1 MLFSTAN
8 SMMLFKLS
16 SMPIRQ
22 RSSQQRA
29 NCNGA
34 DPDMEL
40 TLKEFLRGGKE
51 QLTAAGFPEVDAEHL
66 LAHVLGISR
75 MELHNPV
82 TVENAINAI
91 GDIAVIEETF
101 WKLLDRRCAH
111 EPLQYLTGV
120 AYFRYLELQVGPGVL
135 VPRPESELLVD
146 AVLRNIEGREGA
158 VSVVDLGAGS
168 GALTL
173 AIATEAPQTHLIA
186 VEKDPAAVNW
196 LRKNVSRIDET
207 VRILESDVED
217 ALDGVKCDV
226 VIANPPYIPDGQE
239 LPQDVAEHEP
249 AVALFGGEDGMAI
262 PRRFINAAARLL
274 KSGGFL
280 AIEHH
285 ESQPI
290 DIAAAMLADFE
301 NIQCHNDLVGR
312 PRFTT
317 GTRR

>member
-1 MLFSTAN
+1 
-8 SMMLFKLS
+8 
-16 SMPIRQ
+16 
-22 RSSQQRA
+22 
-29 NCNGA
+29 
-34 DPDMEL
+34 MEL
-40 TLKEFLRGGKE
+40 TFKEFLRGGKE
-51 QLTAAGFPEVDAEHL
+51 QLNAAGFPEVDAEHL

-91 GDIAVIEETF
+91 GDITIIEETF

-146 AVLRNIEGREGA
+146 AVLKNIEGREGA

-186 VEKDPAAVNW
+186 VEKDPAAVEW

-207 VRILESDVED
+207 VRILEADVED

-239 LPQDVAEHEP
+239 LPRDVAEHEP
-249 AVALFGGEDGMAI
+249 AIALFGGEDGMTI
-262 PRRFINAAARLL
+262 PRRFINTAARLL

-290 DIAAAMLADFE
+290 DIAAAMLSDFE

>member
-1 MLFSTAN
+1 
-8 SMMLFKLS
+8 
-16 SMPIRQ
+16 
-22 RSSQQRA
+22 
-29 NCNGA
+29 
-34 DPDMEL
+34 MEL
-40 TLKEFLRGGKE
+40 TFKEFLRSGKE
-51 QLTAAGFPEVDAEHL
+51 QLSAAGFPEVDAEHL

-75 MELHNPV
+75 MDLHNPV
-82 TVENAINAI
+82 TVENAIVAI
-91 GDIAVIEETF
+91 GDTTVIEETF

-135 VPRPESELLVD
+135 VPRPESELLVE
-146 AVLRNIEGREGA
+146 AVLKNIESREGA

-173 AIATEAPQTHLIA
+173 AIATEAPRTHLIA
-186 VEKDPAAVNW
+186 VEKDPAAAQW

-207 VRILESDVED
+207 VRIIEADVEN

-226 VIANPPYIPDGQE
+226 VIANPPYIPNGQE
-239 LPQDVAEHEP
+239 LPKDVADHEP
-249 AVALFGGEDGMAI
+249 AIALFGGSDGMEI
-262 PRRFINAAARLL
+262 PRRFINAASRLL
-274 KSGGFL
+274 KSGGFF

-290 DIAAAMLADFE
+290 DIAAAMLKDFDE
-301 NIQCHNDLVGR
+301 IELHNDLAGR

-317 GTRR
+317 GIRR

>member
-1 MLFSTAN
+1 
-8 SMMLFKLS
+8 
-16 SMPIRQ
+16 
-22 RSSQQRA
+22 
-29 NCNGA
+29 
-34 DPDMEL
+34 MEL
-40 TLKEFLRGGKE
+40 TFKEFLRGGKE

-75 MELHNPV
+75 MDLHNPV
-82 TVENAINAI
+82 TVENAITAI
-91 GDIAVIEETF
+91 GDTTVIEETF

-135 VPRPESELLVD
+135 VPRPESELLVE
-146 AVLRNIEGREGA
+146 AVLKNIEGRSGE

-173 AIATEAPQTHLIA
+173 AIATEAPRTHLIA
-186 VEKDPAAVNW
+186 VEKDPAAIEW

-226 VIANPPYIPDGQE
+226 VIANPPYVPDSQE
-239 LPQDVAEHEP
+239 LPQDVADHEP
-249 AVALFGGEDGMAI
+249 AVALFGGDDGMVI
-262 PRRFINAAARLL
+262 PRRFISASARLL

-285 ESQPI
+285 ESQPAA
-290 DIAAAMLADFE
+290 IADSMGPYFDEITLHE
-301 NIQCHNDLVGR
+301 DLLGR

-317 GTRR
+317 GIRR

>member
-1 MLFSTAN
+1 
-8 SMMLFKLS
+8 
-16 SMPIRQ
+16 
-22 RSSQQRA
+22 
-29 NCNGA
+29 
-34 DPDMEL
+34 MEL

-51 QLTAAGFPEVDAEHL
+51 QLAAAGFPDVDAEHL

-75 MELHNPV
+75 MDLHNPI

-91 GDIAVIEETF
+91 GDTTVIEETF
-101 WKLLDRRCAH
+101 WTLLDRRCAH

-135 VPRPESELLVD
+135 VPRPESELLVE
-146 AVLRNIEGREGA
+146 AVLKNIEGREGE

-186 VEKDPAAVNW
+186 VEKDPAAVEW

-207 VRILESDVED
+207 VRILELDVED

-226 VIANPPYIPDGQE
+226 VIANPPYIPDGQT
-239 LPQDVAEHEP
+239 LPRDVAEHEP
-249 AVALFGGEDGMAI
+249 AVALFGGADGMEI

-290 DIAAAMLADFE
+290 DIAAAMISDFDE
-301 NIQCHNDLVGR
+301 IQSHNDLVGR

-317 GTRR
+317 GIRR

>member
-1 MLFSTAN
+1 
-8 SMMLFKLS
+8 
-16 SMPIRQ
+16 
-22 RSSQQRA
+22 
-29 NCNGA
+29 
-34 DPDMEL
+34 MEL
-40 TLKEFLRGGKE
+40 TFKEFLRSGKE
-51 QLTAAGFPEVDAEHL
+51 QLSAAGYPEVDAEHL

-75 MELHNPV
+75 MDLHNPV
-82 TVENAINAI
+82 TVENAIVAI
-91 GDIAVIEETF
+91 GDTTIIEETF

-135 VPRPESELLVD
+135 VPRPESELLVE
-146 AVLRNIEGREGA
+146 AVLKKIAGREGA

-186 VEKDPAAVNW
+186 VEKDPAAVEW

-207 VRILESDVED
+207 VRIIESDVED

-239 LPQDVAEHEP
+239 LPKDVANHEP
-249 AVALFGGEDGMAI
+249 TIALFGGGDGMEI
-262 PRRFINAAARLL
+262 PRKFINAAARLL
-274 KSGGFL
+274 KSGGFF

-290 DIAAAMLADFE
+290 DIAAAMLQDFDVIE
-301 NIQCHNDLVGR
+301 LHNDLVGR

-317 GTRR
+317 GIRR